1 MKIKNNDFKFNIAVV
16 ATILSAAFVGS
27 GIQTIKINK
36 EKRIQ
41 QIAIENRIDN
51 RIPIPKENQALIK
64 DPKYLNGH
72 ISLGYTLLTDLD
84 CDGKWDAA
92 EQVYAGWTTGNYYHK
107 LLFKKGF
114 GPSQSMPESIKVY
127 TVEPDFFEKYE
138 LK

>member
-1 MKIKNNDFKFNIAVV
+1 MKIKKNDLKFTVIPA
-16 ATILSAAFVGS
+16 AILLSAALAGTGLNS
-27 GIQTIKINK
+27 IINHK
-36 EKRIQ
+36 ERKTQ

-64 DPKYLNGH
+64 DPKYLSGH
-72 ISLGYTLLTDLD
+72 ISLGYTLLTDMD

-127 TVEPDFFEKYE
+127 TVEPNFFEKYE